1 MAVAP
6 TNTLKPQLLVLK
18 VGDFVFEEGDEA
30 VFAYVLIEGAIEIV
44 QTIKGEQQVLG
55 KVEKGTVFGEMAI
68 IDGFPRSASAR
79 AATECKVQEV
89 GHKEFINYISKK
101 PDAAFT
107 IMTRLSGFVR
117 SADKQASKNLL
128 FASNDGNNEEE
139 NDQKNDQTDKV
150 AVHNFEDTESIYS
163 KPPSKPVII
172 TAVSLLL
179 FTLCM
184 VIWSSFSFV
193 DKTVATRGKFTNTAP
208 NIEIQSTGSSF
219 IEELNLDR
227 GQHVKKGET
236 IAKLDGTVV
245 NANLKIVK
253 DKINAV
259 KNKILRLEIQKQS
272 ILNET
277 LKKDSFGQLDKIN
290 ADILNNHFDEY
301 MIKMKTFS
309 SDLLRIDKEIDSM
322 SKDQKLLRDQL
333 QIKIKIEEGKKNLFE
348 KNVGSLID
356 TLNSTDQRI
365 SMSRQLQSIVSNI
378 EKQKMQKIT
387 IADQIKSFVTE
398 KLAGIAEELSSL
410 NDQLLQQNEELI
422 KNELEKS
429 NLHIKSP
436 VEGIVLN
443 LPTVT
448 VGSLLNKGES
458 IVTLVRT
465 GLPLVLE
472 IDIDPKDASDV
483 FTGDPVSIKVDA
495 LPFQQFGDIEGTL
508 VYVSDDTVEESL
520 QGESGAFYRGRV
532 DVEDSEIL
540 GLPEDFD
547 LTPGMLASA
556 DLKVGKRR
564 LITYFTNPIL
574 RSLSSAMR
582 EPD

>member
-6 TNTLKPQLLVLK
+6 TNSLKPQLLVLK

-30 VFAYVLIEGAIEIV
+30 LFAYVLIEGAIEIV

-89 GHKEFINYISKK
+89 GHKEFIDYISKK

-172 TAVSLLL
+172 TAVALLL

-184 VIWSSFSFV
+184 VIWSSLAFV
-193 DKTVATRGKFTNTAP
+193 DKTVSTRGKFTNTAP

-236 IAKLDGTVV
+236 IAILDGTVV
-245 NANLKIVK
+245 NANLKIVE

-259 KNKILRLEIQKQS
+259 KNKILRLELQKKS

-277 LKKDSFGQLDKIN
+277 LEKDSYGQLDKIN

-398 KLAGIAEELSSL
+398 KLTGIAEELSSL

-574 RSLSSAMR
+574 KSLSTAMR

>member
-18 VGDFVFEEGDEA
+18 EGDFVFEEGDEA
-30 VFAYVLIEGAIEIV
+30 IFAYVLIEGSIEIV
-44 QTIKGEQQVLG
+44 KTIKGDPHVLG

-79 AATECKVQEV
+79 SATACKVQEV
-89 GHKEFINYISKK
+89 GHKEFIDYISKK
-101 PDAAFT
+101 PDVAFT

-128 FASNDGNNEEE
+128 FSSNPAENEEE
-139 NDQKNDQTDKV
+139 NDHNNDQTDKV

-172 TAVSLLL
+172 TAVGLLL

-184 VIWSSFSFV
+184 VIWASLSFV
-193 DKTVATRGKFTNTAP
+193 DKTVGTRGKFTNTAP

-219 IEELNLDR
+219 IEELNLER
-227 GQHVKKGET
+227 GQHVGKGET

-259 KNKILRLEIQKQS
+259 KNKILRLELQKQS

-277 LKKDSFGQLDKIN
+277 LEKDSYGQLDRIN
-290 ADILNNHFDEY
+290 ADILKNHFDEY
-301 MIKMKTFS
+301 VIKMKTFS

-387 IADQIKSFVTE
+387 IADQIKSYVNE
-398 KLAGIAEELSSL
+398 KLAGIAVELSSL

-422 KNELEKS
+422 KNQLEKS

-495 LPFQQFGDIEGTL
+495 LPFQQFGDIEGIL
-508 VYVSDDTVEESL
+508 VYISDDTVEESL

-574 RSLSSAMR
+574 KSLSTAMR